1 MDQDE
6 SKANNDEIILNV
18 GLLGDSQVGK
28 TSLMMRY
35 IRDNYDDYLQ
45 PTPTIQAMDKSISF
59 KNKRV
64 TVTIW
69 DTPSPSLDHHTS
81 STINTICNDCQ
92 CHAILFI
99 FDLTQGS
106 SLFSI
111 KTWFQEARQQN
122 KTFIPLLIGTK
133 YDLFDELD
141 DLHKQNIANQAR
153 KYAKN
158 MHSPLI
164 YCSSIENINI
174 KKIFKFIVTTTFKL
188 PSKLKSKRD
197 ATNAPLFEL
206 PIQSSEASKQSTGK
220 QKQTL
225 HTEPSHEQTTADHDG
240 DGTKQIE
247 VSNPSPLITLSTTPL
262 SVHAFDAGAD
272 IVDHQGMVV
281 IDARLFKNSSKQCS
295 EGMVAN
301 VVNNC
306 DELLRLC
313 QALKYYT
320 SLMRRYSKGDTFVK
334 DTWVAFCI
342 NDYKCCIDDYIH
354 VIRTHSEQLLQIGK
368 ELQTQFDF
376 DACDVRTCALTL
388 RHRCRGRS
396 RRSRRNKGP
405 VMEQDDPQFTLY
417 SEIFETVHYYLFHLF
432 DCGVRVDYN
441 ELYENYENDEALQEK
456 LIQKQKELFEKRK
469 ELGLISEVN
478 EENSNKFNIAV
489 AATQKQDDALFLSE
503 LYFHMRDQKITHSQC
518 ELIYNFLRQE
528 EYDSDTVL
536 HDVRNLKSNILSMVH
551 DEHLRQIV
559 FRFVRNR
566 QISDSA
572 FSTGLIFYYWDYY
585 KSLSEKETKQNDGQ
599 LSYNVNDHSGYNV
612 KELYVKRKYKNLKE
626 EMLCHMELNEY
637 DELVLLKARQFIDC
651 GEVRKIRAPSEIF
664 VERHL
669 HYGIQTGEPLRLENL
684 ICVIVYCDFSDL
696 CTEFTATFRAVKVN
710 ESLHS
715 IKERNRAFW
724 WMSKILRETVQYFG
738 ENGYKEKGP
747 FFTGMNC
754 VMIVPSFNIR
764 LCSPTS
770 TSKQREI
777 AVNFAKSQG
786 MIIQMNNLDSHCKI
800 LRFWDCSW
808 ISRYPDEA
816 ERLFFGGD
824 WKIRVQS
831 IMLVATCTN
840 FGLHFNALY
849 LLDCM
854 LNGTDMED
862 AKLRIGP
869 TDETILSTL
878 INYRLQ
884 HSDVNGHDIR
894 MNQYIFDTFD
904 LFCYK
909 QKQITI
915 NIHYVKR
922 YFKTLANLI
931 IHSKSQNKNLIKSDV
946 FRCFD
951 HTEKMVIYTMNDKGT
966 DVDTGESYEF
976 SLFSLLSAIAESIS
990 LSMKEIV
997 IMGTNEGWLTNFC
1010 LTENSINSALQK
1022 VFNTKNFKLSFNRPR
1037 QVSFPYRLQDC
1048 LTISRVNDQDKHKH
1062 NDSIVQSNDYGE
1074 KDSEQMDDDE
1084 EDWVYGTMIIRKDSH
1099 DDDEECLTI
1108 SKAHEQ
1114 DEVKHNHS
1122 VMLSNDYDEKDIGET
1137 DTQQIAMYGTM
1148 IIHKDA
1154 INDDEDSMQLRYN
1167 PITTIPSDDDAIE
1180 ATKVAPEPVK
1190 DIGTSAQVP
1199 FSYRPQD
1206 EFDKDIEQ
1214 MDSEQIVINDHDTMI
1229 IHKDSHENEDLRD
1242 IVWQNAELLASDPNY
1257 SHQQQYSRAATYANK
1272 PKSQY
1277 QNQPRSHNASN
1288 SMAAN
1293 SNASQNDIETTRSD
1307 MRDILWQNA
1316 ELLQSDP
1323 NYRKKVWRYMSK
1335 VFYGNQSNRYNFD
1348 NYKTFQLPTTVR
1360 ITTNNNQLL
1369 NVTTEMK
1376 DNQKLPDREFDI
1388 ITKAKLKLLL
1398 DREETYSDFLINSNP
1413 NQVILMNK
1421 VRPKMERILEAYAC
1435 ANDNKLA
1442 LSGAVQLC
1450 AVILTT
1456 FATRNATSKDKE
1468 KKKDVND
1475 SDCQDTFFI
1484 LQILSEI
1491 MNVYSLEDE
1500 KLMKD
1505 ETLLLIDVLC
1515 VNEDKLVRKLNQLC
1529 IDVID
1534 LSVFVS
1540 SWIRCLFVH
1549 HFEIEFVQR
1558 VIDLVLLEGPSVL
1571 IAIVYGIL
1579 QFIKNDIL
1587 QCDTHY
1593 DVFEKLAGSKLKNY
1607 LKKHEFIARVI
1618 QKAQLLFTEEN
1629 YKYVIKGR
1637 EKKSWPDLLGLPGQ
1651 RHFRIAKGVGDKT
1664 KVKKAYQHWRRESRK
1679 NITSAYLGAEESS
1692 DDSEDDD
1699 HKETDDGHHG
1709 MHHQHTSSTGYPTQW
1724 DKMQEL
1730 QQMERKLA
1738 DANETIMK
1746 LQTMHIK
1753 EDAAIDDD
1761 KDTMLLPSGPT
1772 MIEHNNSLVIHN
1784 EANESQIAE
1793 TSGSKHKKQAPTLSD
1808 ILYTSEQGDTIY
1820 CEPITD
1826 NLQPREIQC
1835 RTENWTDSWK
1845 HALSSLTDASI
1856 SMQGYLCKMTASKFN
1871 SRGTL
1876 DKIQRRWFVL
1886 RGNYMTYY
1894 KTNLHTQ
1901 PKSDKC
1907 VNLLGYKVNPVVHAK
1922 SKYAFELIS
1931 APKEN
1936 QHKKSKSMKK
1946 NNYDQRY
1953 PSNTSFVE
1961 RTKFILIPDLD
1972 VNEHKQREI
1981 RDKWVKSLRLATKGA
1996 FLWDVLLNLKVES
2009 PLAAAVDGDPTHRS
2023 SYDPHQHHHGHGYH
2037 AHGAQDHITSHTAFT
2052 SPHPHAHPQSVGTPP
2067 PSSSHG
2073 GYHSSY
2079 SKRNKGYHQSVLSA
2093 GHKNFKHSSDSLQA
2107 YSRRKYKQGNPNK
2120 KIGGNTQD
2128 YPDYRM

>member
-28 TSLMMRY
+28 TSLMLRY

-272 IVDHQGMVV
+272 IVDHQGMVA

-396 RRSRRNKGP
+396 RRRRRNKGP

-626 EMLCHMELNEY
+626 EMLCHMERNEY
-637 DELVLLKARQFIDC
+637 DELVLLKAKQFIDC

-976 SLFSLLSAIAESIS
+976 SLLSLLSAIAESIS

-1084 EDWVYGTMIIRKDSH
+1084 EEDESDVEEDDNIDALITISH
-1099 DDDEECLTI
+1099 MFDDDGIVSGDEDDEEEDVVECKTI
-1108 SKAHEQ
+1108 CKPFEFCFCCGKEWEPEHICNSSFILDLVEILSVA
-1114 DEVKHNHS
+1114 EVK
-1122 VMLSNDYDEKDIGET
+1122 KIGPV
-1137 DTQQIAMYGTM
+1137 DDVPSIRCCPKCCQLIF
-1148 IIHKDA
+1148 HVDA
-1154 INDDEDSMQLRYN
+1154 CKHMQCRECKTNFCFVCLK
-1167 PITTIPSDDDAIE
+1167 E
-1180 ATKVAPEPVK
+1180 
-1190 DIGTSAQVP
+1190 
-1199 FSYRPQD
+1199 
-1206 EFDKDIEQ
+1206 
-1214 MDSEQIVINDHDTMI
+1214 
-1229 IHKDSHENEDLRD
+1229 
-1242 IVWQNAELLASDPNY
+1242 
-1257 SHQQQYSRAATYANK
+1257 
-1272 PKSQY
+1272 Y
-1277 QNQPRSHNASN
+1277 QNGAWQCGSH
-1288 SMAAN
+1288 
-1293 SNASQNDIETTRSD
+1293 
-1307 MRDILWQNA
+1307 
-1316 ELLQSDP
+1316 
-1323 NYRKKVWRYMSK
+1323 
-1335 VFYGNQSNRYNFD
+1335 
-1348 NYKTFQLPTTVR
+1348 
-1360 ITTNNNQLL
+1360 
-1369 NVTTEMK
+1369 
-1376 DNQKLPDREFDI
+1376 
-1388 ITKAKLKLLL
+1388 
-1398 DREETYSDFLINSNP
+1398 
-1413 NQVILMNK
+1413 
-1421 VRPKMERILEAYAC
+1421 
-1435 ANDNKLA
+1435 
-1442 LSGAVQLC
+1442 
-1450 AVILTT
+1450 
-1456 FATRNATSKDKE
+1456 
-1468 KKKDVND
+1468 
-1475 SDCQDTFFI
+1475 
-1484 LQILSEI
+1484 
-1491 MNVYSLEDE
+1491 
-1500 KLMKD
+1500 
-1505 ETLLLIDVLC
+1505 
-1515 VNEDKLVRKLNQLC
+1515 
-1529 IDVID
+1529 
-1534 LSVFVS
+1534 
-1540 SWIRCLFVH
+1540 
-1549 HFEIEFVQR
+1549 
-1558 VIDLVLLEGPSVL
+1558 
-1571 IAIVYGIL
+1571 
-1579 QFIKNDIL
+1579 
-1587 QCDTHY
+1587 
-1593 DVFEKLAGSKLKNY
+1593 
-1607 LKKHEFIARVI
+1607 
-1618 QKAQLLFTEEN
+1618 
-1629 YKYVIKGR
+1629 
-1637 EKKSWPDLLGLPGQ
+1637 
-1651 RHFRIAKGVGDKT
+1651 
-1664 KVKKAYQHWRRESRK
+1664 
-1679 NITSAYLGAEESS
+1679 
-1692 DDSEDDD
+1692 
-1699 HKETDDGHHG
+1699 
-1709 MHHQHTSSTGYPTQW
+1709 
-1724 DKMQEL
+1724 
-1730 QQMERKLA
+1730 
-1738 DANETIMK
+1738 
-1746 LQTMHIK
+1746 
-1753 EDAAIDDD
+1753 
-1761 KDTMLLPSGPT
+1761 
-1772 MIEHNNSLVIHN
+1772 
-1784 EANESQIAE
+1784 
-1793 TSGSKHKKQAPTLSD
+1793 
-1808 ILYTSEQGDTIY
+1808 
-1820 CEPITD
+1820 
-1826 NLQPREIQC
+1826 
-1835 RTENWTDSWK
+1835 
-1845 HALSSLTDASI
+1845 
-1856 SMQGYLCKMTASKFN
+1856 
-1871 SRGTL
+1871 
-1876 DKIQRRWFVL
+1876 
-1886 RGNYMTYY
+1886 
-1894 KTNLHTQ
+1894 
-1901 PKSDKC
+1901 SDKC
-1907 VNLLGYKVNPVVHAK
+1907 PAADRQNKDTLPDTIVITK
-1922 SKYAFELIS
+1922 
-1931 APKEN
+1931 
-1936 QHKKSKSMKK
+1936 
-1946 NNYDQRY
+1946 R
-1953 PSNTSFVE
+1953 SF
-1961 RTKFILIPDLD
+1961 KLF
-1972 VNEHKQREI
+1972 
-1981 RDKWVKSLRLATKGA
+1981 
-1996 FLWDVLLNLKVES
+1996 
-2009 PLAAAVDGDPTHRS
+2009 
-2023 SYDPHQHHHGHGYH
+2023 
-2037 AHGAQDHITSHTAFT
+2037 
-2052 SPHPHAHPQSVGTPP
+2052 
-2067 PSSSHG
+2067 
-2073 GYHSSY
+2073 
-2079 SKRNKGYHQSVLSA
+2079 
-2093 GHKNFKHSSDSLQA
+2093 
-2107 YSRRKYKQGNPNK
+2107 
-2120 KIGGNTQD
+2120 
-2128 YPDYRM
+2128 